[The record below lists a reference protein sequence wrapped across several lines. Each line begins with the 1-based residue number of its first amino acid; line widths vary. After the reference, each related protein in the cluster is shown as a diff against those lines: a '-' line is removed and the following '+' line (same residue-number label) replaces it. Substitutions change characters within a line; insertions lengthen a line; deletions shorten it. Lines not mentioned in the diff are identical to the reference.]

1 MIVLL
6 LQVLIETLSVLG
18 AECRWA
24 ACNIFSTQNAVA
36 AALAERGMVVQQHAH
51 VEPVSLR
58 CSASLHPSPSFRH
71 RGVCVEGRVR
81 GRLLVVH

>member
-1 MIVLL
+1 MLL

-18 AECRWA
+18 AQCRWA

-36 AALAERGMVVQQHAH
+36 AALAERGMAAQHGLLQRWVPLH
-51 VEPVSLR
+51 LSP
-58 CSASLHPSPSFRH
+58 SLHFRH
-71 RGVCVEGRVR
+71 CGVCMEGGVR